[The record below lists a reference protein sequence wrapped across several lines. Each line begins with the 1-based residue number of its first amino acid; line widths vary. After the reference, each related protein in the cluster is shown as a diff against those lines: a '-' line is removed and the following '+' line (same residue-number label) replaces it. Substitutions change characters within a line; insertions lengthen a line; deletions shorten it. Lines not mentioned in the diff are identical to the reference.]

1 MKDKKPF
8 LINFKTA
15 LPAIDFDEGDE
26 MTFNPTEQVNYF
38 GDGVAVWNA
47 RSARRP
53 TTCHTAGHRIKAG
66 YTRSG
71 KYRNSKYIGSKTDRR
86 AGR

>member
-47 RSARRP
+47 RTRRRP
-53 TTCHTAGHRIKAG
+53 TNCYTAGHRLKAG

-71 KYRNSKYIGSKTDRR
+71 KYRGSRYIPGKTDRR
-86 AGR
+86 AGK

>member
-26 MTFNPTEQVNYF
+26 MTFNSTEQVNYF

-47 RSARRP
+47 RTRRRP
-53 TTCHTAGHRIKAG
+53 TNCYTAGHRLKAG

-71 KYRNSKYIGSKTDRR
+71 KYRGSRYIPGKTDRR
-86 AGR
+86 AGK